1 MHWTTSEIAAAVGGT
16 LRGPDLAVDSVT
28 QDSREITPEGRYMF
42 VPLVAE
48 RDGHDFIPAA
58 ISAGAVATLTSRST
72 EPAVVDEAAIE
83 MAAIEV
89 GDTAKALA
97 ALGATARGRL
107 AHATVIAVT
116 GSVGKTTTK
125 DFLASVLA
133 TSLRTHA
140 NTRSFNNEIGV
151 PLTLIGTPDDAE
163 AVVIEMGSRGPG
175 HISDLCRIARPTIGV
190 ITTVGAAH
198 TSEFGDVAA
207 VARAKAE
214 LVAALPADGLAV
226 LNADVGAVANMAAH
240 TDAEVVTFGLG
251 VNGTQPP
258 AVRAEH
264 VELDSAL
271 VPTFTLVAPQGSIT
285 VRLGARGIHLVG
297 NALAAAAVG
306 LHLGL
311 GLDQVAAGLA
321 APVVSPMRM
330 DLLNLAGGVT
340 VVDDSYNANPIS
352 TEAAIRSLAA
362 LPAERRVAVLGV
374 MAELGTE
381 SEGEHARMGA
391 LAADL
396 GISVIAVGAPAYGG
410 HDVAATDEAVMDE
423 AMTKLESLTNGLAP
437 GTAVLV
443 KGSRVAGLER
453 LVERL
458 RRRSGG

>member
-1 MHWTTSEIAAAVGGT
+1 MHWTASEIADAVNGT
-16 LRGPDLAVDSVT
+16 LHGPDTLIDSVT
-28 QDSREITPEGRYMF
+28 QDSREISPDRSCLF
-42 VPLVAE
+42 VALTAE

-58 ISAGAVATLTSRST
+58 MEAGAAAVIAGRPTTAPDNVA
-72 EPAVVDEAAIE
+72 V
-83 MAAIEV
+83 IEV
-89 GDTAKALA
+89 DDTYAALA
-97 ALGATARGRL
+97 ALGSAARNRL
-107 AHATVIAVT
+107 DHATVIGVT

-151 PLTLIGTPDDAE
+151 PLTLIDAPDDAE

-175 HISDLCRIARPTIGV
+175 HIADLCRIARPTIGV
-190 ITTVGAAH
+190 ITTVGTAH
-198 TSEFGDVAA
+198 TSEFGNVAT

-214 LVAALPADGLAV
+214 LVAALPANGLAV
-226 LNADVGAVANMAAH
+226 LNADVALVAEMANS
-240 TDAEVVTFGLG
+240 TNAEVITFGLG
-251 VNGTQPP
+251 ASTGPSSTSSPT
-258 AVRAEH
+258 VRAEN
-264 VELDSAL
+264 VELDDAL
-271 VPTFTLVAPQGSIT
+271 VPTFDLVAPRGSIR

-297 NALAAAAVG
+297 NALAAGAVG

-311 GLDQVAAGLA
+311 TLEQVAAGLA

-330 DLLNLAGGVT
+330 DLIKLAGGVT
-340 VVDDSYNANPIS
+340 IVDDSYNANPIS

-374 MAELGTE
+374 MAELGAE
-381 SEGEHARMGA
+381 SDIEHARMGA
-391 LAADL
+391 LATDL

-410 HDVAATDEAVMDE
+410 HDVAAMDE
-423 AMTKLESLTNGLAP
+423 AAIDEAMAALASATDGLAP

-453 LVERL
+453 LVECL

>member
-1 MHWTTSEIAAAVGGT
+1 MHWTASEIAAAVNGA
-16 LRGPDLAVDSVT
+16 LHGPDLDIDSAT
-28 QDSREITPEGRYMF
+28 QDSREVSPDRRCLF
-42 VPLVAE
+42 VALAAE

-58 ISAGAVATLTSRST
+58 IDSGAAALIASRPISAPDNTAV
-72 EPAVVDEAAIE
+72 
-83 MAAIEV
+83 IEV
-89 GDTAKALA
+89 ADTSEALA
-97 ALGATARGRL
+97 ALGSAARDRL
-107 AHATVIAVT
+107 SHATVIGVT

-151 PLTLIGTPDDAE
+151 PLTLIDAALDSE

-175 HISDLCRIARPTIGV
+175 HIADLCRIARPTIGV
-190 ITTVGAAH
+190 ITTVGTAH
-198 TSEFGDVAA
+198 TSEFGDVDT

-214 LVAALPADGLAV
+214 LVAALPANGLAV
-226 LNADVGAVANMAAH
+226 LNADVALVAEMADS
-240 TDAEVVTFGLG
+240 TNAEVVTYGLG
-251 VNGTQPP
+251 TGPTSSAPP
-258 AVRAEH
+258 TVRAENIK
-264 VELDSAL
+264 LDEAL
-271 VPTFTLVAPQGSIT
+271 VPTFDLVAPQGSIS
-285 VRLGARGIHLVG
+285 VRLGACGIHLVG

-311 GLDQVAAGLA
+311 TLEQVAAGLA

-330 DLLNLAGGVT
+330 DLIKLAGGVT
-340 VVDDSYNANPIS
+340 IVDDSYNANPIS
-352 TEAAIRSLAA
+352 IEAAIRSLAA
-362 LPAERRVAVLGV
+362 LPAGRRVAVLGV
-374 MAELGTE
+374 MAELGAE
-381 SEGEHARMGA
+381 SDSEHARMGD
-391 LAADL
+391 LATDL

-410 HDVAATDEAVMDE
+410 HDVSATGDAAIDE
-423 AMTKLESLTNGLAP
+423 AMAALDSATDGLAP